1 MLYFIVY
8 LFDVYG
14 PILKTVIGFAI
25 FMFIGVFACLAQTK
39 EPGEDTPEEKVKEI
53 KEENDKLIA
62 KANKALKRGLF
73 ALILYIL
80 LPSKQGLAMLGGVYV
95 GTEIYEGLNKSTL
108 VEKSVKILNKELD
121 NYLDQYLVERVEQV
135 EKTKDSKPETT
146 K

>member
-14 PILKTVIGFAI
+14 PILKTVLGFAI
-25 FMFIGVFACLAQTK
+25 LMFIGVIAMLLQTVQIPD
-39 EPGEDTPEEKVKEI
+39 EVDENSVKW
-53 KEENDKLIA
+53 KKTKDQNDKLIE
-62 KANKALKRGLF
+62 KSGKALAKGLF
-73 ALILYIL
+73 ALVLYIL

-121 NYLDQYLVERVEQV
+121 NYLDQYLVEQ
-135 EKTKDSKPETT
+135 TKPTESK
-146 K
+146 

>member
-14 PILKTVIGFAI
+14 PILKTILGFAI
-25 FMFIGVFACLAQTK
+25 FMFVGVVAILAQL
-39 EPGEDTPEEKVKEI
+39 EEADEDTAPEKIKEI
-53 KEENDKLIA
+53 KEQNEKLTTR
-62 KANKALKRGLF
+62 ANKALMKGIF
-73 ALILYIL
+73 ALVLYIL

-121 NYLDQYLVERVEQV
+121 NYLDQYLVEQ
-135 EKTKDSKPETT
+135 TKPTESK
-146 K
+146 

>member
-1 MLYFIVY
+1 MLYLIVY

-14 PILKTVIGFAI
+14 PILKVILWYSAI
-25 FMFIGVFACLAQTK
+25 AMGLAAVAYAANTIDVDDFRANNPDKPERAK
-39 EPGEDTPEEKVKEI
+39 ELEDQ
-53 KEENDKLIA
+53 NA
-62 KANKALKRGLF
+62 KIFESARKTFGKGLF

-121 NYLDQYLVERVEQV
+121 NYLDQYIQESDKP
-135 EKTKDSKPETT
+135 KTESK
-146 K
+146 

>member
-14 PILKTVIGFAI
+14 PILKTVLGFAI
-25 FMFIGVFACLAQTK
+25 FMFIGAFAILAQL
-39 EPGEDTPEEKVKEI
+39 EEADEDAAPEKIKEI
-53 KEENDKLIA
+53 KDQNEKLTTR
-62 KANKALKRGLF
+62 ANKALMKGLF

-121 NYLDQYLVERVEQV
+121 NYLDQYLVEQ
-135 EKTKDSKPETT
+135 TKPTESK
-146 K
+146 

>member
-14 PILKTVIGFAI
+14 PILKTVLGFAI
-25 FMFIGVFACLAQTK
+25 FMFIGAFAILAQLK
-39 EPGEDTPEEKVKEI
+39 EAGEDTPAEKIKEI
-53 KEENDKLIA
+53 KEQNEKLTTG
-62 KANKALKRGLF
+62 ANKALMKGLF

-121 NYLDQYLVERVEQV
+121 NYLDQYLVEQ
-135 EKTKDSKPETT
+135 TKPTESK
-146 K
+146 

>member
-14 PILKTVIGFAI
+14 PILKTVLGFAI
-25 FMFIGVFACLAQTK
+25 FMFIGAFAILAQL
-39 EPGEDTPEEKVKEI
+39 EEADEDAAPEKIKEI
-53 KEENDKLIA
+53 KDQNEKLTTR
-62 KANKALKRGLF
+62 ANKALMKGLF

-121 NYLDQYLVERVEQV
+121 NYLDQYLVEQAKKPTE
-135 EKTKDSKPETT
+135 SK
-146 K
+146 

>member
-14 PILKTVIGFAI
+14 PILKTVLGFAI
-25 FMFIGVFACLAQTK
+25 FMFIGAFAILAQL
-39 EPGEDTPEEKVKEI
+39 EEADEDAAPEKIKEI
-53 KEENDKLIA
+53 KEQNEKLTTR
-62 KANKALKRGLF
+62 ANKALMKGLF
-73 ALILYIL
+73 ALVLYIL

-121 NYLDQYLVERVEQV
+121 NYLDQYLVEQ
-135 EKTKDSKPETT
+135 TKPTESK
-146 K
+146 

>member
-14 PILKTVIGFAI
+14 PILKTVLGFAI
-25 FMFIGVFACLAQTK
+25 FMFIGAFAILAQL
-39 EPGEDTPEEKVKEI
+39 EEADEGAALEKIKEI
-53 KEENDKLIA
+53 KDQNEKLTTR
-62 KANKALKRGLF
+62 ANKALMKGLF

-121 NYLDQYLVERVEQV
+121 NYLDQYLVEQ
-135 EKTKDSKPETT
+135 TKPTESK
-146 K
+146 

>member
-14 PILKTVIGFAI
+14 PILKTVLGFAI
-25 FMFIGVFACLAQTK
+25 FMFVAGVAMTVQATDIPA
-39 EPGEDTPEEKVKEI
+39 EANVEDETWKPIKNHNDEI
-53 KEENDKLIA
+53 FS
-62 KANKALKRGLF
+62 KAGKALKRGLL
-73 ALILYIL
+73 ALVLYIL

-121 NYLDQYLVERVEQV
+121 NYLDQYLVEQ
-135 EKTKDSKPETT
+135 TKQTTDSK
-146 K
+146 

>member
-14 PILKTVIGFAI
+14 PILKTILGFAI
-25 FMFIGVFACLAQTK
+25 FMFIGAFAILAQL
-39 EPGEDTPEEKVKEI
+39 EEADEDAAPEKIKEI
-53 KEENDKLIA
+53 KEQNEKLTTR
-62 KANKALKRGLF
+62 ANKALMKGLF
-73 ALILYIL
+73 ALVLYIL

-121 NYLDQYLVERVEQV
+121 NYLDQYLVEQ
-135 EKTKDSKPETT
+135 TKPTESK
-146 K
+146 

>member
-14 PILKTVIGFAI
+14 PILKTVLGFAM
-25 FMFIGVFACLAQTK
+25 FMFVGVIALLVQTK
-39 EPGEDTPEEKVKEI
+39 EAGGDTTPETIKAI
-53 KEENDKLIA
+53 KEENDRLIA
-62 KANKALKRGLF
+62 KANKALSKGLF

-121 NYLDQYLVERVEQV
+121 NYLDQYLVEQT
-135 EKTKDSKPETT
+135 KQTIQTKDSNPET

>member
-14 PILKTVIGFAI
+14 PILKTVLGFAI
-25 FMFIGVFACLAQTK
+25 LMFIGVIAMLLQTVQIPDEVDIESAK
-39 EPGEDTPEEKVKEI
+39 WKKTKDQ
-53 KEENDKLIA
+53 NDKLIE
-62 KANKALKRGLF
+62 KSGKALAKGLF
-73 ALILYIL
+73 ALVLYIL

-121 NYLDQYLVERVEQV
+121 NYLDQYLVEQ
-135 EKTKDSKPETT
+135 TKQTESK
-146 K
+146 

>member
-14 PILKTVIGFAI
+14 PILKTILGFAI
-25 FMFIGVFACLAQTK
+25 FMFIGAFAILAQL
-39 EPGEDTPEEKVKEI
+39 EEADEDTPAEKIKEI
-53 KEENDKLIA
+53 KDQNEKLTTR
-62 KANKALKRGLF
+62 ANKALMKGLF
-73 ALILYIL
+73 ALVLYIL

-121 NYLDQYLVERVEQV
+121 NYLDQYLVEQ
-135 EKTKDSKPETT
+135 TKPTESK
-146 K
+146 

>member
-14 PILKTVIGFAI
+14 PILKTVLGFAI
-25 FMFIGVFACLAQTK
+25 FMFIGAFAILAQL
-39 EPGEDTPEEKVKEI
+39 EEANEDAAPEKIKEI
-53 KEENDKLIA
+53 KDQNEKLTTR
-62 KANKALKRGLF
+62 ANKALMKGLF

-121 NYLDQYLVERVEQV
+121 NYLDQYLVEQ
-135 EKTKDSKPETT
+135 TKDSKPET

>member
-14 PILKTVIGFAI
+14 PILKTVLGFAI
-25 FMFIGVFACLAQTK
+25 FMFIGAFAILAQL
-39 EPGEDTPEEKVKEI
+39 EEADEDTPAEKIKEI
-53 KEENDKLIA
+53 KDQNEKLTTR
-62 KANKALKRGLF
+62 ANKALTKGLF
-73 ALILYIL
+73 ALVLYIL

-121 NYLDQYLVERVEQV
+121 NYLDQYLVEQ
-135 EKTKDSKPETT
+135 TKPTKPTESK
-146 K
+146 

>member
-14 PILKTVIGFAI
+14 PILKTVLGFAI
-25 FMFIGVFACLAQTK
+25 FMFIGAFAILAQL
-39 EPGEDTPEEKVKEI
+39 EEANEDAAPEKIKEI
-53 KEENDKLIA
+53 KDQNEKLTTR
-62 KANKALKRGLF
+62 ANKALMKGLF
-73 ALILYIL
+73 TLILYIL

-95 GTEIYEGLNKSTL
+95 GTEIYEGLNKSTQ

-121 NYLDQYLVERVEQV
+121 NYLDQYLVEQ
-135 EKTKDSKPETT
+135 TKDSKTET

>member
-14 PILKTVIGFAI
+14 PILKTVLGFAM
-25 FMFIGVFACLAQTK
+25 FMFVGVIACLTQTK
-39 EPGEDTPEEKVKEI
+39 EPGEDTAEEKIKEI
-53 KEENDKLIA
+53 KEENDRLIA

-121 NYLDQYLVERVEQV
+121 NYLDQYLVEPVNSA
-135 EKTKDSKPETT
+135 KAATSETT

>member
-14 PILKTVIGFAI
+14 PILKTVLGFAM
-25 FMFIGVFACLAQTK
+25 FMFVGAIALLVQTK
-39 EPGEDTPEEKVKEI
+39 EAGGDDTPETIKEI
-53 KEENDKLIA
+53 KEGNDRLIA

-73 ALILYIL
+73 ALVLYIL

-121 NYLDQYLVERVEQV
+121 NYLDQYLVEQ
-135 EKTKDSKPETT
+135 TKQTESK
-146 K
+146 

>member
-14 PILKTVIGFAI
+14 PILKTVLGFAI
-25 FMFIGVFACLAQTK
+25 LMFIGVIAMLLQTVQIPD
-39 EPGEDTPEEKVKEI
+39 EVDTESVKWKKI
-53 KEENDKLIA
+53 KDQNDKLIE
-62 KANKALKRGLF
+62 KSGKALAKGLF

-121 NYLDQYLVERVEQV
+121 NYLDQYLVEHPKEL
-135 EKTKDSKPETT
+135 K
-146 K
+146 

>member
-14 PILKTVIGFAI
+14 PILKTVLGFAI
-25 FMFIGVFACLAQTK
+25 FMFIGAFAILAQL
-39 EPGEDTPEEKVKEI
+39 EEADEDTPAEKIKEI
-53 KEENDKLIA
+53 KDQNEKLTTR
-62 KANKALKRGLF
+62 ANKALMKGLF

-121 NYLDQYLVERVEQV
+121 NYLDQYLVEQ
-135 EKTKDSKPETT
+135 TKDSKTET

>member
-14 PILKTVIGFAI
+14 PILKTILGFAI
-25 FMFIGVFACLAQTK
+25 FFFVGSIALLMNAK
-39 EPGEDTPEEKVKEI
+39 EAGKDAKAEEVKEI
-53 KEENDKLIA
+53 EEQNEKIFA
-62 KANKALKRGLF
+62 KAGKAVKKGLF
-73 ALILYIL
+73 ALAIYIL

-121 NYLDQYLVERVEQV
+121 NYLDQYLVEQ
-135 EKTKDSKPETT
+135 TKDPKSETSK
-146 K
+146 

>member
-14 PILKTVIGFAI
+14 PILKTVLGFAI
-25 FMFIGVFACLAQTK
+25 FMFIGAFAILAQL
-39 EPGEDTPEEKVKEI
+39 EEADEDAAPEKIKEI
-53 KEENDKLIA
+53 KDQNEKLTTR
-62 KANKALKRGLF
+62 ANKALMKGLF

-121 NYLDQYLVERVEQV
+121 NYLDQYLVEP
-135 EKTKDSKPETT
+135 TKPTESK
-146 K
+146 

>member
-14 PILKTVIGFAI
+14 PILKTILGFAI
-25 FMFIGVFACLAQTK
+25 FMFIGAFAILAQL
-39 EPGEDTPEEKVKEI
+39 EEADEGTPAEKIKEI
-53 KEENDKLIA
+53 KEQNEKLTTR
-62 KANKALKRGLF
+62 ANKALMKGLF

-121 NYLDQYLVERVEQV
+121 NYLDQYLVEQ
-135 EKTKDSKPETT
+135 TKQTTDSKPET

>member
-14 PILKTVIGFAI
+14 PILKTVLGFAI
-25 FMFIGVFACLAQTK
+25 FMFIGAFAILAQL
-39 EPGEDTPEEKVKEI
+39 EEADEDIPAEKIKEI
-53 KEENDKLIA
+53 KDQNEKLTTR
-62 KANKALKRGLF
+62 ANKALMKGLF

-121 NYLDQYLVERVEQV
+121 NYLDQYLVEQ
-135 EKTKDSKPETT
+135 TKPTESK
-146 K
+146 

>member
-14 PILKTVIGFAI
+14 PILKTVLGFAI
-25 FMFIGVFACLAQTK
+25 FMFIGAFAILAQL
-39 EPGEDTPEEKVKEI
+39 EEADEDAAPEKIKEI
-53 KEENDKLIA
+53 KEQNEKLTTR
-62 KANKALKRGLF
+62 ANKALTKGLF
-73 ALILYIL
+73 ALILFIL

-121 NYLDQYLVERVEQV
+121 NYLDQYLVEQ
-135 EKTKDSKPETT
+135 TKPTKPTESK
-146 K
+146 

>member
-14 PILKTVIGFAI
+14 PILKTVLGFAI
-25 FMFIGVFACLAQTK
+25 FMFIAGIAITLQTTDIPNDVDTEDEKWKKSK
-39 EPGEDTPEEKVKEI
+39 ER
-53 KEENDKLIA
+53 NDELFT
-62 KANKALKRGLF
+62 KAGKALKRGLL
-73 ALILYIL
+73 ALVLYIL

-121 NYLDQYLVERVEQV
+121 NYLDQYLVEQ
-135 EKTKDSKPETT
+135 TKPTESK
-146 K
+146 

>member
-14 PILKTVIGFAI
+14 PILKTVLGFAI
-25 FMFIGVFACLAQTK
+25 LMFIGVIAMLLQTVQIPD
-39 EPGEDTPEEKVKEI
+39 EADTESVKWKKI
-53 KEENDKLIA
+53 KDQNDKLIEKAGKVLA
-62 KANKALKRGLF
+62 KGLF
-73 ALILYIL
+73 ALVLYIL

-121 NYLDQYLVERVEQV
+121 NYLDQYLVEQ
-135 EKTKDSKPETT
+135 TKPTESK
-146 K
+146 

>member
-14 PILKTVIGFAI
+14 PILKTVLGFAI
-25 FMFIGVFACLAQTK
+25 FMFIGAFAILAQL
-39 EPGEDTPEEKVKEI
+39 EEADEDAALEKIKEI
-53 KEENDKLIA
+53 KDQNEKLTTR
-62 KANKALKRGLF
+62 ANKALMKGLF

-121 NYLDQYLVERVEQV
+121 NYLDQYLVEQ
-135 EKTKDSKPETT
+135 TKPTESK
-146 K
+146 

>member
-14 PILKTVIGFAI
+14 PILKTVLGFAI
-25 FMFIGVFACLAQTK
+25 FMFVAGVAMTVQATDIPAEANVDDETWK
-39 EPGEDTPEEKVKEI
+39 PVNDRNNEI
-53 KEENDKLIA
+53 FS
-62 KANKALKRGLF
+62 KAGKALKRGLF

-121 NYLDQYLVERVEQV
+121 NYLDQYLVEPVNSA
-135 EKTKDSKPETT
+135 KAATSETT

>member
-14 PILKTVIGFAI
+14 PILKTVLGFAI
-25 FMFIGVFACLAQTK
+25 FMFIGAIAMLLQTVQIPD
-39 EPGEDTPEEKVKEI
+39 EADTESVKW
-53 KEENDKLIA
+53 KKAKDQNDKLIE
-62 KANKALKRGLF
+62 KSGKALTKGLF

-95 GTEIYEGLNKSTL
+95 GTEIYESLNKSTL

-121 NYLDQYLVERVEQV
+121 NYLDQHLVEQ
-135 EKTKDSKPETT
+135 TKPIET

>member
-14 PILKTVIGFAI
+14 PILKTVLGFAI
-25 FMFIGVFACLAQTK
+25 FMFIGVVAILAQ
-39 EPGEDTPEEKVKEI
+39 VKEI
-53 KEENDKLIA
+53 GEDATPEKRKEVEDENKKLTERA
-62 KANKALKRGLF
+62 DKALTKGLF

-121 NYLDQYLVERVEQV
+121 NYLDQYLVDPVNSAKAATSEA
-135 EKTKDSKPETT
+135 TK
-146 K
+146 

>member
-14 PILKTVIGFAI
+14 PILKTVLGFAI
-25 FMFIGVFACLAQTK
+25 FMFIGAFAILAQL
-39 EPGEDTPEEKVKEI
+39 EEADEDTPAEKIKEI
-53 KEENDKLIA
+53 KDQNEKLTTR
-62 KANKALKRGLF
+62 ANKALTKGLF
-73 ALILYIL
+73 ALILFIL

-121 NYLDQYLVERVEQV
+121 NYLDQYLVEQ
-135 EKTKDSKPETT
+135 TKPTKPTESK
-146 K
+146 

>member
-14 PILKTVIGFAI
+14 PILKTVLGFAI
-25 FMFIGVFACLAQTK
+25 LMFIGVIAMLLQTVQIPD
-39 EPGEDTPEEKVKEI
+39 EADTESVKW
-53 KEENDKLIA
+53 KKTKDQNDKLIE
-62 KANKALKRGLF
+62 KSGKALAKGLF

-121 NYLDQYLVERVEQV
+121 NYLDQYLVEQ
-135 EKTKDSKPETT
+135 TKQSTTSET

>member
-14 PILKTVIGFAI
+14 PILKTVLGFAI
-25 FMFIGVFACLAQTK
+25 LMFIGVIAMLLQTVQIPD
-39 EPGEDTPEEKVKEI
+39 EVDTESAKWK
-53 KEENDKLIA
+53 KTKDQNDKLIE
-62 KANKALKRGLF
+62 KSGKALAKGLF

-121 NYLDQYLVERVEQV
+121 NYLDQYLVEQ
-135 EKTKDSKPETT
+135 TKPTESK
-146 K
+146 